1 MRMKTQIRSFVL
13 LLTAVGLVAGC
24 ASSTGQKRRNQVESS
39 VESTRTGLEAAKLA
53 ISETLA
59 TLGSLQLESTVLT
72 EVYPVFKKQV
82 KAVADGAEQVKKNS
96 LAMQEAGKVKFDA
109 WKLELESIQDAKLK
123 KTSMKRMEDAI
134 KSHEA
139 LLSLVKES
147 ETVMDPFVSDLTD
160 IVTYLDLDLT
170 KEGIKKISGFNG
182 PVKKAAKSGE
192 KVQKWIGGV
201 VEELAKAEGKPPT
214 A

>member
-1 MRMKTQIRSFVL
+1 MKIKTQISSFVL
-13 LLTAVGLVAGC
+13 MLTAIGLVAGC
-24 ASSTGQKRRNQVESS
+24 ASTGQKRRNQVESS
-39 VESTRTGLEAAKLA
+39 VESTRTGLESANAA

-96 LAMQEAGKVKFDA
+96 IAMQEAGKVKFDT

-123 KTSMKRMEDAI
+123 KTSMKRMEDAL
-134 KSHEA
+134 KSYED
-139 LLSLVKES
+139 LLALVKES

-182 PVKKAAKSGE
+182 PVKKATKSGE
-192 KVQKWIGGV
+192 KVQKWIGKV
-201 VEELAKAEGKPPT
+201 VEELVKAEGEP
-214 A
+214 AV

>member
-1 MRMKTQIRSFVL
+1 MKMKTQIRSFVL

-39 VESTRTGLEAAKLA
+39 VESTRTGLEAAKSA

-82 KAVADGAEQVKKNS
+82 TAVADGAEQVKKNS

-139 LLSLVKES
+139 LLALVKES

-182 PVKKAAKSGE
+182 PIKKAAKSGE
-192 KVQKWIGGV
+192 KVQKWIDGV
-201 VEELAKAEGKPPT
+201 VEELVKAEGKPPT